1 MLLADSCNICSD
13 ALIPFEHFTPRD
25 KDFHLL
31 WELARFLVMLCAC
44 SMASLCALT
53 LIRTLALA
61 LALALALTLTLTLTL
76 NLTITITITTVI
88 ITVLSMLEHS

>member
-31 WELARFLVMLCAC
+31 T
-44 SMASLCALT
+44 LT
-53 LIRTLALA
+53 
-61 LALALALTLTLTLTL
+61 LALTLTL
-76 NLTITITITTVI
+76 
-88 ITVLSMLEHS
+88 